1 MSTTY
6 APLGRAKP
14 SDHASAYSYAM
25 QRDRGRSAVVRWLR
39 PPPRSDGGGSCAG
52 GLPEAGAVEMAVDGQ
67 SAVRPV
73 EGVAGP
79 AGRVGAGRVAG
90 PVPWNAGA
98 VPSGGAA
105 GRWARAETRVLDALR
120 AGYAR
125 LTGWL
130 RLSPA
135 MLDAVFATGL
145 FMAATAAMRG
155 PIAHQPGVLP
165 LNAALILPLVWRRR
179 APLASFCVIAGA
191 ALVQWAC
198 DVRLPTDATLLLG
211 LYAVAAYSARRR
223 TLLAFTIL
231 ECGVLMATLRW
242 SGARSGTT
250 FVALSALATVAMVL
264 GLNMRSRRARLAA
277 LEDRA
282 VRLERERDQQ
292 AQLAVAGERA
302 RIAREMHDIVTHNL
316 SVMVA
321 LADGAA
327 FVQRQS
333 PERATAAMRQVSAT
347 GRQAIT
353 DMRRFLG
360 LLRADEPDALRHPM
374 PGIGQLP
381 PLVEQVRAAGL
392 PTRLEIGGDPGP
404 VPVAAQLTVYR
415 LVQEAL
421 TNTLKHAPS
430 GTSAEVAVDCGPEAV
445 AVTVT
450 DDGIRPAAAG
460 SGPDPDRPA
469 GHGLAGMRERVA
481 AFGGRL
487 TAGPVPGGGW
497 QVAAVLTL
505 TTPESL

>member
-1 MSTTY
+1 MSTTC
-6 APLGRAKP
+6 APLGHTDPPAR
-14 SDHASAYSYAM
+14 ASAYAGAM
-25 QRDRGRSAVVRWLR
+25 QGNRGRSAVVRWLR
-39 PPPRSDGGGSCAG
+39 PPPRSDGSGPCAE
-52 GLPEAGAVEMAVDGQ
+52 GLPKAAQA
-67 SAVRPV
+67 
-73 EGVAGP
+73 
-79 AGRVGAGRVAG
+79 RV
-90 PVPWNAGA
+90 P
-98 VPSGGAA
+98 
-105 GRWARAETRVLDALR
+105 RALW
-120 AGYAR
+120 AGYTR

-145 FMAATAAMRG
+145 FMAVTAALRG
-155 PIAHQPGVLP
+155 PIAHQPAVLP

-191 ALVQWAC
+191 ALVQWAG
-198 DVRLPTDATLLLG
+198 DVRLPTDVTLLLG
-211 LYAVAAYSARRR
+211 LYAVAAYSTRRR
-223 TLLAFTIL
+223 TLLAFTVL
-231 ECGVLMATLRW
+231 EGGVLLATLRW
-242 SGARSGTT
+242 SGPRSATT

-333 PERATAAMRQVSAT
+333 PERASAAMRQVSAT

-381 PLVEQVRAAGL
+381 PLLEQVRAAGL
-392 PTRLEIGGDPGP
+392 PARLEVAGDPGP

-430 GTSAEVAVDCGPEAV
+430 GTSAEVVVDCGPEAV

-450 DDGIRPAAAG
+450 DDGIRPAAAA
-460 SGPDPDRPA
+460 SGPDSDRPA

-487 TAGPVPGGGW
+487 AAGPLPGGGW

-505 TTPESL
+505 TTPEPL